1 MKKFLLAL
9 LISTAVISCSKSN
22 NNNDD
27 SNISVSQVPSIVMST
42 FNTRYPSAAGQIE
55 WEREDGN
62 TYKVK
67 FFIGSQRW
75 LAIFKADGTFLSE
88 SQI

>member
-1 MKKFLLAL
+1 MKKLLLAL
-9 LISTAVISCSKSN
+9 LISTAVVSCSKH
-22 NNNDD
+22 NDD
-27 SNISVSQVPSIVMST
+27 NSNFTASQVPAGVMSS
-42 FNTRYPSAAGQIE
+42 FNTRYPTAAGQIE
-55 WEREDGN
+55 WEKENGN
-62 TYKVK
+62 TFKVK